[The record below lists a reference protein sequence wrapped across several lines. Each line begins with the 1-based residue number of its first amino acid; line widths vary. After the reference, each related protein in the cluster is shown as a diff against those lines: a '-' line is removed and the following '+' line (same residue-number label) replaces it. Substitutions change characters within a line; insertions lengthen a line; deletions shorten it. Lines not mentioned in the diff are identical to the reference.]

1 LKLPEALKGQAAKS
15 RRIAMRRDLQTT
27 PVSRARFGLHSLKR
41 FLELATIALCIVAVN
56 GAFAQDAVDL
66 RVSRVTPVPTNEH
79 HNGKLVWVDL
89 VTTNTDKAVQFY
101 TDAFGWQAK
110 YFDDENFVEMVHD
123 GQVICSIVGY
133 EPGVAEDGDA
143 RWLVSVSVDNVDAAA
158 DLARQYG
165 GEILEPATDLPGR
178 GRYSVVSDPQGAVLM
193 LLRATGGD
201 PADSKQ
207 RVVLNEWGWAELWTD
222 DQAGAVA
229 FYKKVVGYG
238 SLKVTDPDGDER
250 IVLGSDGMPRATVV
264 QLPWDDVE
272 PNWIPYIP
280 VASLETT
287 LQNISDAAGA
297 VLVRSDESEDEG
309 PAAIVMDPTGGVFA
323 IQEVRSKQ

>member
-1 LKLPEALKGQAAKS
+1 MKRDLPRTPVNRVKSGLHAPKQILKLVA
-15 RRIAMRRDLQTT
+15 I
-27 PVSRARFGLHSLKR
+27 V
-41 FLELATIALCIVAVN
+41 LCIVAGN
-56 GAFAQDAVDL
+56 AAIAQDASKL
-66 RVSRVTPVPTNEH
+66 RVSPVTPVPTNTH

-89 VTTNTDKAVQFY
+89 VTTDTNKAVKFY
-101 TDAFGWQAK
+101 SDAFGWQAK
-110 YFDDENFVEMVHD
+110 YYDDESFVEMMHD
-123 GQVICSIVGY
+123 GHVICSIVRYDTG
-133 EPGVAEDGDA
+133 EAVDGDA
-143 RWLVSVSVDNVDAAA
+143 RWLVSISVDDVDAAA
-158 DLARQYG
+158 KLAREHG

-178 GRYSVVSDPQGAVLM
+178 GRYSVVGDPQGAVLM

-201 PADSKQ
+201 PADSDRQ
-207 RVVLNEWGWAELWTD
+207 VILDEWSWAELWTD
-222 DQAGAVA
+222 DQASAVA

-250 IVLGSDGMPRATVV
+250 IVLGSDGTPRATVV

-280 VASLETT
+280 VASLDAT

-297 VLVRSDESEDEG
+297 VLVRSDESEHEG

>member
-1 LKLPEALKGQAAKS
+1 MS
-15 RRIAMRRDLQTT
+15 RDFLTT
-27 PVSRARFGLHSLKR
+27 PVSRARFGLQSLKQ
-41 FLELATIALCIVAVN
+41 FLEFATIALCIVAVN
-56 GAFAQDAVDL
+56 AAVAQDAVDL
-66 RVSRVTPVPTNEH
+66 RVSPVTPVPTNVQ

-89 VTTNTDKAVQFY
+89 VTTNTNKAVQFY

-123 GQVICSIVGY
+123 GQVICSIVRY
-133 EPGVAEDGDA
+133 DTDDAVDGDA
-143 RWLVSVSVDNVDAAA
+143 RWLVSISVDDVDAAA
-158 DLARQYG
+158 NLARQHG
-165 GEILEPATDLPGR
+165 GKILETATDLPGR

-201 PADSKQ
+201 PADSDRQ
-207 RVVLNEWGWAELWTD
+207 VILDEWSWAELWTD

-250 IVLGSDGMPRATVV
+250 IVLGSDRTPRATVV

-287 LQNISDAAGA
+287 LQNIGDAAGA